1 MEDRKVVIELQNVK
15 RYFQVGSETVKALR
29 GVSFKIYE
37 GEFVTIQGTS
47 GSGKS
52 TLLNQLG
59 CLDTPTSGE
68 YFLDGISVRTMSKT
82 QRAHLRNRKIGFVFQ
97 NYNLLA
103 KTTAIENV
111 ELPLMYNSA
120 VSATERRERAIS
132 ALKAV
137 GLGDRLEHKSNQMSG
152 GQMQRVAIA
161 RALVNDPAV
170 LLADEATGNLDTRTS
185 FEMLVL
191 FQELYKQGHTII
203 FVTHNPEIAEYASR
217 NINLRDGKIREDT
230 INTNIKSAAEALAAL
245 IMNILN
251 LFKVSIKAVSNNKMR
266 SFLSMLGI
274 IIGVAAVIIM
284 MAIGQGSKESIRQEL
299 STMGTNLLTVR
310 PGADMRGGVRQDPSS
325 MQTLKMA
332 DYERILR
339 ERKFVTK
346 VSPEVTASGQ
356 VIYGNNNTN
365 TSMYGESTDYLDIK
379 QWTIEEGECFTDED
393 IKKASKVCVV
403 GKTIVTELFGEGADP
418 IGKTVRFKS
427 IPMRIVGVLKSK
439 GYNSWGM
446 DQDNVMIAPYTTV
459 MKRVAAQTWFSS
471 IVCSAVT
478 EELSDAAIEEL
489 TQILRDNHKLKED
502 ADDDFTIRSQAE
514 MMETMSSTMDT
525 VTLILVVAAAFSL
538 LVAGIGIMNIM
549 LVSVTERTK
558 EIGLRMAV
566 GATGPVISLQFLI
579 ESVLISVTGGLL
591 GIFVGCSASAFLP
604 SFGMPSSVPAWSIYV
619 SFLVCVFIGVL
630 FGYIPA
636 QKAAN
641 MDPIEAI
648 RHE

>member
-1 MEDRKVVIELQNVK
+1 M
-15 RYFQVGSETVKALR
+15 
-29 GVSFKIYE
+29 
-37 GEFVTIQGTS
+37 
-47 GSGKS
+47 
-52 TLLNQLG
+52 
-59 CLDTPTSGE
+59 
-68 YFLDGISVRTMSKT
+68 
-82 QRAHLRNRKIGFVFQ
+82 
-97 NYNLLA
+97 NL
-103 KTTAIENV
+103 T
-111 ELPLMYNSA
+111 
-120 VSATERRERAIS
+120 
-132 ALKAV
+132 
-137 GLGDRLEHKSNQMSG
+137 
-152 GQMQRVAIA
+152 
-161 RALVNDPAV
+161 
-170 LLADEATGNLDTRTS
+170 
-185 FEMLVL
+185 
-191 FQELYKQGHTII
+191 
-203 FVTHNPEIAEYASR
+203 
-217 NINLRDGKIREDT
+217 
-230 INTNIKSAAEALAAL
+230 
-245 IMNILN
+245 N
-251 LFKVSIKAVSNNKMR
+251 LFKVSLKAVANNKMR

-284 MAIGQGSKESIRQEL
+284 MAIGQGSKESIRAEL
-299 STMGTNLLTVR
+299 STMGTNLLTIR

-339 ERKFVTK
+339 EKKFVTK

-356 VIYGNNNTN
+356 IIYGNNNTN
-365 TSMYGESTDYLDIK
+365 TSMYGESTDYLEIK
-379 QWTIEEGECFTDED
+379 QWEVEEGECFTDED
-393 IKKASKVCVV
+393 IKKAAKVCVV
-403 GKTIVTELFGEGADP
+403 GATIVKELFDGHDPVGKTI
-418 IGKTVRFKS
+418 RFKS

-446 DQDNVMIAPYTTV
+446 DQDNVVIAPYTTV
-459 MKRVAAQTWFSS
+459 MKRLAAQTWFSS

-489 TQILRDNHKLKED
+489 TQILRDNHKLKDD

-579 ESVLISVTGGLL
+579 ESVLISVTGGLI
-591 GIFVGCSASAFLP
+591 GILVGCSASAGL
-604 SFGMPSSVPAWSIYV
+604 STFGMPSSIPAWSIYV
-619 SFLVCVFIGVL
+619 SFLVCVCIGVL

>member
-1 MEDRKVVIELQNVK
+1 
-15 RYFQVGSETVKALR
+15 
-29 GVSFKIYE
+29 
-37 GEFVTIQGTS
+37 
-47 GSGKS
+47 
-52 TLLNQLG
+52 
-59 CLDTPTSGE
+59 
-68 YFLDGISVRTMSKT
+68 
-82 QRAHLRNRKIGFVFQ
+82 
-97 NYNLLA
+97 
-103 KTTAIENV
+103 
-111 ELPLMYNSA
+111 
-120 VSATERRERAIS
+120 
-132 ALKAV
+132 
-137 GLGDRLEHKSNQMSG
+137 
-152 GQMQRVAIA
+152 
-161 RALVNDPAV
+161 
-170 LLADEATGNLDTRTS
+170 
-185 FEMLVL
+185 
-191 FQELYKQGHTII
+191 
-203 FVTHNPEIAEYASR
+203 
-217 NINLRDGKIREDT
+217 
-230 INTNIKSAAEALAAL
+230 
-245 IMNILN
+245 MNISN
-251 LFKVSIKAVSNNKMR
+251 LFKVSLRAVANNKMR

-284 MAIGQGSKESIRQEL
+284 MAIGQGSKESIRSEL
-299 STMGTNLLTVR
+299 STMGTNLLTIR
-310 PGADMRGGVRQDPSS
+310 PGADMRGGVRQDPSA

-339 ERKFVTK
+339 EKKYVTK
-346 VSPEVTASGQ
+346 VSPEVTSSGQ

-365 TSMYGESTDYLDIK
+365 TSIYGESPEYLDIK
-379 QWTIEEGECFTDED
+379 QWEVEDGECFTEED
-393 IKKASKVCVV
+393 VKKAAKVVVV
-403 GKTIVTELFGEGADP
+403 GKTIVNELFGTGIDP
-418 IGKTVRFKS
+418 IGKTIRFKS

-459 MKRVAAQTWFSS
+459 MKRIVAQTFFSS

-489 TQILRDNHKLKED
+489 TQMLRNNHKLKD
-502 ADDDFTIRSQAE
+502 GADDDFTIRSQAE

-525 VTLILVVAAAFSL
+525 VTIILVVAAAFSL

-579 ESVLISVTGGLL
+579 ESVLISVTGGLI
-591 GIFVGCSASAFLP
+591 GILVGCSASSAL
-604 SFGMPSSVPAWSIYV
+604 SAIGMPSSVPAWSIYV

>member
-1 MEDRKVVIELQNVK
+1 
-15 RYFQVGSETVKALR
+15 
-29 GVSFKIYE
+29 
-37 GEFVTIQGTS
+37 
-47 GSGKS
+47 
-52 TLLNQLG
+52 
-59 CLDTPTSGE
+59 
-68 YFLDGISVRTMSKT
+68 
-82 QRAHLRNRKIGFVFQ
+82 
-97 NYNLLA
+97 
-103 KTTAIENV
+103 
-111 ELPLMYNSA
+111 
-120 VSATERRERAIS
+120 
-132 ALKAV
+132 
-137 GLGDRLEHKSNQMSG
+137 
-152 GQMQRVAIA
+152 
-161 RALVNDPAV
+161 
-170 LLADEATGNLDTRTS
+170 
-185 FEMLVL
+185 
-191 FQELYKQGHTII
+191 
-203 FVTHNPEIAEYASR
+203 
-217 NINLRDGKIREDT
+217 
-230 INTNIKSAAEALAAL
+230 
-245 IMNILN
+245 MNILN
-251 LFKVSIKAVSNNKMR
+251 LFKVSLRAVANNKMR

-284 MAIGQGSKESIRQEL
+284 MSIGQGSKESIRQEL
-299 STMGTNLLTVR
+299 STMGTNLLTIR
-310 PGADMRGGVRQDPSS
+310 PGADMRGGVRQDPSA

-339 ERKFVTK
+339 EKRFVTK

-356 VIYGNNNTN
+356 AIYGNNNTT
-365 TSMYGESTDYLDIK
+365 TSLYGESTDYLDIK
-379 QWTIEEGECFTDED
+379 QWNVEEGECFTDED
-393 IKKASKVCVV
+393 IKKAAKVVVV
-403 GKTIVTELFGEGADP
+403 GTTIVKELFGNVDP
-418 IGKTVRFKS
+418 IGKTIRFKS

-439 GYNSWGM
+439 GYNSWGR

-459 MKRVAAQTWFSS
+459 MKRIAAQTWFSS

-489 TQILRDNHKLKED
+489 TQILRNNHKLKED
-502 ADDDFTIRSQAE
+502 AVDDFTIRSQAE

-579 ESVLISVTGGLL
+579 ESVLISVTGGLI
-591 GIFVGCSASAFLP
+591 GILVGGGVSSLLP
-604 SFGMPSSVPAWSIYV
+604 LMGMPSSVPAWSVYV

>member
-1 MEDRKVVIELQNVK
+1 
-15 RYFQVGSETVKALR
+15 
-29 GVSFKIYE
+29 
-37 GEFVTIQGTS
+37 
-47 GSGKS
+47 
-52 TLLNQLG
+52 
-59 CLDTPTSGE
+59 
-68 YFLDGISVRTMSKT
+68 
-82 QRAHLRNRKIGFVFQ
+82 
-97 NYNLLA
+97 
-103 KTTAIENV
+103 
-111 ELPLMYNSA
+111 
-120 VSATERRERAIS
+120 
-132 ALKAV
+132 
-137 GLGDRLEHKSNQMSG
+137 
-152 GQMQRVAIA
+152 
-161 RALVNDPAV
+161 
-170 LLADEATGNLDTRTS
+170 
-185 FEMLVL
+185 
-191 FQELYKQGHTII
+191 
-203 FVTHNPEIAEYASR
+203 
-217 NINLRDGKIREDT
+217 
-230 INTNIKSAAEALAAL
+230 
-245 IMNILN
+245 MNISN
-251 LFKVSIKAVSNNKMR
+251 LFKVSIKAVANNKMR

-284 MAIGQGSKESIRQEL
+284 MSIGQGSKESIRAEL
-299 STMGTNLLTVR
+299 STMGTNLLTIR

-332 DYERILR
+332 DYERILKEKR
-339 ERKFVTK
+339 FITK

-365 TSMYGESTDYLDIK
+365 TSVYGESPEYLDIK
-379 QWTIEEGECFTDED
+379 LWTVEQGDCFTDED
-393 IKKASKVCVV
+393 VRKASKVCVV
-403 GKTIVTELFGEGADP
+403 GKTIVTELFGENVDP
-418 IGKTVRFKS
+418 IGKTIRFKS

-446 DQDNVMIAPYTTV
+446 DQDNVIIAPYSTV
-459 MKRVAAQTWFSS
+459 MKRIAAQTFFSS

-489 TQILRDNHKLKED
+489 TQILRDSHKLKDD
-502 ADDDFTIRSQAE
+502 AEDDFTIRSQAE

-525 VTLILVVAAAFSL
+525 VTIILVVAAAFSL

-566 GATGPVISLQFLI
+566 GATGAVISLQFLI
-579 ESVLISVTGGLL
+579 ESIIISLTGGLL
-591 GIFVGCSASAFLP
+591 GILVGCGASSFLVP
-604 SFGMPSSVPAWSIYV
+604 MLGMPSSVPAWSIYV

>member
-1 MEDRKVVIELQNVK
+1 
-15 RYFQVGSETVKALR
+15 
-29 GVSFKIYE
+29 
-37 GEFVTIQGTS
+37 
-47 GSGKS
+47 
-52 TLLNQLG
+52 
-59 CLDTPTSGE
+59 
-68 YFLDGISVRTMSKT
+68 
-82 QRAHLRNRKIGFVFQ
+82 
-97 NYNLLA
+97 
-103 KTTAIENV
+103 
-111 ELPLMYNSA
+111 
-120 VSATERRERAIS
+120 
-132 ALKAV
+132 
-137 GLGDRLEHKSNQMSG
+137 
-152 GQMQRVAIA
+152 
-161 RALVNDPAV
+161 
-170 LLADEATGNLDTRTS
+170 
-185 FEMLVL
+185 
-191 FQELYKQGHTII
+191 
-203 FVTHNPEIAEYASR
+203 
-217 NINLRDGKIREDT
+217 
-230 INTNIKSAAEALAAL
+230 
-245 IMNILN
+245 MNILN
-251 LFKVSIKAVSNNKMR
+251 LFKVSIKAVANNKMR

-299 STMGTNLLTVR
+299 STMGTNLLTIR
-310 PGADMRGGVRQDPSS
+310 PGADMRGGVRQDPSA

-332 DYERILR
+332 DYERIMR
-339 ERKFVTK
+339 EKKFVTK

-356 VIYGNNNTN
+356 VIYGNNNTT
-365 TSMYGESTDYLDIK
+365 TSMYGESTEYLDIK
-379 QWTIEEGECFTDED
+379 KWTIEEGECFTDED
-393 IKKASKVCVV
+393 IKKAAKVCVV
-403 GKTIVTELFGEGADP
+403 GATIVKELFDGHDP

-446 DQDNVMIAPYTTV
+446 DQDNVIIAPYTTV
-459 MKRVAAQTWFSS
+459 MKRIAAQTWFSS
-471 IVCSAVT
+471 IVCSALT

-489 TQILRDNHKLKED
+489 TQMLRDNHKLKGE
-502 ADDDFTIRSQAE
+502 AADDFTIRSQAE

-579 ESVLISVTGGLL
+579 ESVLISVTGGLI
-591 GIFVGCSASAFLP
+591 GILVGCSASAGL
-604 SFGMPSSVPAWSIYV
+604 SMVGMPSSVPAWSIYV